1 MTQAFLVPMIVLIV
15 TFLFGLPI
23 ALDLICSAVVY
34 LMYTGRDIGIVAEQI
49 CQSINQNYTILAV
62 PMFVLMAEV
71 MNSSSISNRLFDFCK
86 ALVGKRRGALAYV
99 NVLISLIFSG
109 MSGSAVADASGIGL
123 IEVKAMKDDGYDDKF
138 SAALT
143 SATST
148 VGPIIPPSI
157 PLVIYSTISG
167 ASVGGLFLG
176 GITPGVILS
185 AALAVYVFFVSKKRG
200 YPPGHD
206 YTFKQFLSF
215 AWKAVPALL
224 TPVILFSGIY
234 GGVMTPTEAGAAAA
248 LYAVIVAMFV
258 YRSIDLKG
266 VVQAFKR
273 TALQTGVITVMT
285 AASVVMSY
293 MVAREGVSAAIANWV
308 LGITDNKALL
318 LLAINLVFIVLG
330 MFLDV
335 SVIQYVFVPLVLP
348 IVMDLGVSVVHFG
361 IVIVL
366 NMMIGLSSP
375 PFGMCL
381 FISSSISGAKLASV
395 SKEILPM
402 VAVLIVVLLLITY
415 VPDLV
420 MWLPR
425 IAGYA

>member
-1 MTQAFLVPMIVLIV
+1 MTTAFMVPMVVLIV

-23 ALDLICSAVVY
+23 ALDLICAAVVY
-34 LMYTGRDIGIVAEQI
+34 LIYTGRDIGIVAEQI

-86 ALVGKRRGALAYV
+86 AVVGKRRGALAYV

-185 AALAVYVFFVSKKRG
+185 AALAMYVFFVSRKRK
-200 YPPGHD
+200 YPFGHH
-206 YTFKQFLSF
+206 YSFKEFLRF
-215 AWKAVPALL
+215 TWKALPALF
-224 TPVILFSGIY
+224 TPVILFAGIY

-248 LYAVIVAMFV
+248 LYAIIVAMFV
-258 YRSIDLKG
+258 YRSITLKG
-266 VVQAFKR
+266 VLIAFKR
-273 TALQTGVITVMT
+273 TALQTGVITIMT

-293 MVAREGVSAAIANWV
+293 MVAREGVSSAIANWV
-308 LGITDNKALL
+308 LSITDNRALL
-318 LLAINLVFIVLG
+318 LLAINIVFIVLG

-348 IVMDLGVSVVHFG
+348 IVLDLGISVVHFG
-361 IVIVL
+361 VVIVL

-395 SKEILPM
+395 SREILPM
-402 VAVLIVVLLLITY
+402 VAVLIIVLMLITY

-425 IAGYA
+425 LAGYA

>member
-138 SAALT
+138 AAALT

-185 AALAVYVFFVSKKRG
+185 AAMAVYVYFVSKKRG
-200 YPPGHD
+200 YAPGHS
-206 YTFKQFLSF
+206 YTFKEFLSF

-266 VVQAFKR
+266 VIQAFKR

-308 LGITDNKALL
+308 LSITDNKALL

-348 IVMDLGVSVVHFG
+348 IVLDLGVDIVHFG

>member
-308 LGITDNKALL
+308 LSITDNKALL

>member
-1 MTQAFLVPMIVLIV
+1 MTQAFMVPMLVLIV
-15 TFLFGLPI
+15 TFIFGLPI
-23 ALDLICSAVVY
+23 ALDLICAAVVY
-34 LMYTGRDIGIVAEQI
+34 LIYTGRDIGIVAEQI

-86 ALVGKRRGALAYV
+86 ALVGRRRGALAYV

-185 AALAVYVFFVSKKRG
+185 AALAVYVYFVSRKRG
-200 YPPGHD
+200 YPLGNK
-206 YTFKQFLSF
+206 YSFKEFMRF
-215 AWKAVPALL
+215 TWKALPALF

-234 GGVMTPTEAGAAAA
+234 GGVMTPTEAGATAA
-248 LYAVIVAMFV
+248 LYAILVALFI

-266 VVQAFKR
+266 ILQAFKR

-308 LGITDNKALL
+308 LSITNNRALL

-348 IVMDLGVSVVHFG
+348 IVLDLGVSVVHFG

>member
-293 MVAREGVSAAIANWV
+293 LVAREGVSAAIANWV
-308 LGITDNKALL
+308 LSITDNKALL

>member
-1 MTQAFLVPMIVLIV
+1 MTIAFLVPMLVLII
-15 TFLFGLPI
+15 TFIMGLPI
-23 ALDLICSAVVY
+23 ALDLISAAVVY
-34 LMYTGRDIGIVAEQI
+34 LIFTGRDIGIVAEQI

-86 ALVGKRRGALAYV
+86 ACVGKRRGALAYV

-138 SAALT
+138 AAALT

-185 AALAVYVFFVSKKRG
+185 VALGIYVFFISKKRN
-200 YPPGHD
+200 YAPGHK
-206 YTFKQFLSF
+206 YTVKQFFSF
-215 AWKAVPALL
+215 TWKALPALF

-234 GGVMTPTEAGAAAA
+234 GGVMTPTEAGAVAA
-248 LYAVIVAMFV
+248 LYAVVVAMLV

-266 VVQAFKR
+266 VVKAFKR
-273 TALQTGVITVMT
+273 TALQTGVITIMT

-293 MVAREGVSAAIANWV
+293 MVAREGVSAAIAKWV

-348 IVMDLGVSVVHFG
+348 IVLDLGVDIVHFG
-361 IVIVL
+361 VVIVL

-381 FISSSISGAKLASV
+381 FISSSISGAKLAAV
-395 SKEILPM
+395 AKEILPM
-402 VAVLIVVLLLITY
+402 IAVLLAVLLLITY
-415 VPDLV
+415 IPGLV
-420 MWLPR
+420 LWLPR
-425 IAGYA
+425 LTGFA

>member
-1 MTQAFLVPMIVLIV
+1 M
-15 TFLFGLPI
+15 
-23 ALDLICSAVVY
+23 
-34 LMYTGRDIGIVAEQI
+34 
-49 CQSINQNYTILAV
+49 
-62 PMFVLMAEV
+62 
-71 MNSSSISNRLFDFCK
+71 
-86 ALVGKRRGALAYV
+86 
-99 NVLISLIFSG
+99 
-109 MSGSAVADASGIGL
+109 
-123 IEVKAMKDDGYDDKF
+123 
-138 SAALT
+138 
-143 SATST
+143 
-148 VGPIIPPSI
+148 
-157 PLVIYSTISG
+157 
-167 ASVGGLFLG
+167 GGLFLG

>member
-1 MTQAFLVPMIVLIV
+1 MNPFIIPVIVMVI
-15 TFLFGLPI
+15 TFILGLPI

-34 LMYTGRDIGIVAEQI
+34 LMYKGMDIGIVAEQI
-49 CQSINQNYTILAV
+49 CQDINQNYTILAV

-71 MNSSSISNRLFDFCK
+71 MNGGAISNRLFDFCK
-86 ALVGKRRGALAYV
+86 ACVGKKRGALAYV

-123 IEVKAMKDDGYDDKF
+123 IEVKAMKDDGYDDAF
-138 SAALT
+138 SAAIT

-157 PLVIYSTISG
+157 PLVIYATISG

-176 GITPGVILS
+176 GIVPGVMLS
-185 AALAVYVFFVSKKRG
+185 LFLGVYVYFISKKRN
-200 YPPGHD
+200 YPMGHS
-206 YTFKQFLSF
+206 YTLKEFGQFTL
-215 AWKAVPALL
+215 KALPALF
-224 TPVILFSGIY
+224 TPVILFLGIY
-234 GGVMTPTEAGAAAA
+234 GGVMTPTEAGAVAA
-248 LYAVIVAMFV
+248 LYAMIVAAFV
-258 YRSIDLKG
+258 YKSIDLKG
-266 VVQAFKR
+266 IVQAMKR

-293 MVAREGVSAAIANWV
+293 MVAKEGVSAAIAKWV
-308 LGITDNKALL
+308 LGITDNKYILL
-318 LLAINLVFIVLG
+318 LVINAVFIVLG

-335 SVIQYVFVPLVLP
+335 SVLQYVFVPLVLP
-348 IVMDLGVSVVHFG
+348 IITALGVNIVHFG
-361 IVIVL
+361 VVIVL

-381 FISSSISGAKLASV
+381 FVSSSISGAKLSAV

-402 VAVLIVVLLLITY
+402 VAVLVIVLLLITF
-415 VPDLV
+415 VPGFV
-420 MWLPR
+420 TWLPS
-425 IAGYA
+425 IAGYV

>member
-1 MTQAFLVPMIVLIV
+1 MSQAFMVPMLVLII
-15 TFLFGLPI
+15 TFIFGLPI
-23 ALDLICSAVVY
+23 ALDLICAAVVY
-34 LMYTGRDIGIVAEQI
+34 LIYTGRDIGIVAEQI

-86 ALVGKRRGALAYV
+86 ALVGRRRGALAYV

-138 SAALT
+138 AAALT

-167 ASVGGLFLG
+167 ASVGALFLG

-185 AALAVYVFFVSKKRG
+185 AALAVYVFFISKKRH
-200 YPPGHD
+200 YAPGD
-206 YTFKQFLSF
+206 RYTFREFLSF
-215 AWKAVPALL
+215 TWKALPALF

-234 GGVMTPTEAGAAAA
+234 GGVMTPTEAGAVAA

-258 YRSIDLKG
+258 YRTIDLKG
-266 VVQAFKR
+266 VVKAFKR
-273 TALQTGVITVMT
+273 TALQTGVITIMT

-293 MVAREGVSAAIANWV
+293 MVAREGVSAAIAAWV
-308 LGITDNKALL
+308 LGITNNKNLL
-318 LLAINLVFIVLG
+318 LLAINLVFIILG

-348 IVMDLGVSVVHFG
+348 IVADLGVDIVHFG
-361 IVIVL
+361 VVIVL

-395 SKEILPM
+395 AKEILPM
-402 VAVLIVVLLLITY
+402 IAVLLIVLLLITY
-415 VPDLV
+415 VPGIV

-425 IAGYA
+425 LTGFA